1 MDNYFK
7 SGDIVGLVGVGK
19 LGSKLRD
26 EALTAGCEVILCDP
40 PRAFAEADELS
51 ESFFDLWGNGMGG
64 CQLTNVGM
72 ETFVPLEKIA
82 RATVISIQVPLT
94 RDGKYPTFGMITA
107 EFLASCRPDVRILC
121 WSSPEVVSPEAIGD
135 KRLVFMGEEEKGLLQ
150 NCSQAL

>member
-7 SGDIVGLVGVGK
+7 SGDIVGLVGVGR

-26 EALTAGCEVILCDP
+26 EALAAGCEVILCDP

-72 ETFVPLEKIA
+72 ETFVPLEKLA
-82 RATVISIQVPLT
+82 RATIISIQVSLT
-94 RDGKYPTFGMITA
+94 HKGSYPTVGMITA
-107 EFLASCRPDVRILC
+107 EFLASCRPDARIIC
-121 WSSPEVVSPEAIGD
+121 WSSSEVVAADVRGD
-135 KRLVFMGEEEKGLLQ
+135 SRVVFMGEGEKR
-150 NCSQAL
+150 